1 MNPNIYFATS
11 KDIDYLASNDHLSKD
26 RVEEKIKRKEYIVAK
41 QGNTY
46 LGFLRFSLF
55 WSEIP
60 YIDVIGVE
68 DEHQRKGI
76 GKSMVKLLEA
86 YALQNGQKVIMS
98 SSQQDEPEPQKWH
111 KKIGFEEAGIVND
124 FFPIQDVP
132 EIIFIKR
139 LKR

>member
-1 MNPNIYFATS
+1 MNPNIYFATLE
-11 KDIDYLASNDHLSKD
+11 DIDYLASNDHLSKD
-26 RVEEKIKRKEYIVAK
+26 KVEKKIKNGEYIIAK
-41 QGNTY
+41 EGNTY

-68 DEHQRKGI
+68 DGHQRKGI
-76 GKSMVKLLEA
+76 GKSMVKLLED
-86 YALQNGQKVIMS
+86 YALENGQKAIMS

-111 KKIGFEEAGIVND
+111 KKIGFDQAGIINN
-124 FFPIQDVP
+124 FSPIQDVP
-132 EIIFIKR
+132 EIIFIKK